1 MGSPTPPR
9 RQTDAAGRASRREA
23 QLRKSGA
30 SGVAQLRR
38 PGTRAREKGAEPA
51 PQGSRALDSHG
62 WRAAAAL
69 PPGAGAHSQLA
80 VPPRRSIHGAPDRP
94 SFFAAPLS
102 LRVLN

>member
-30 SGVAQLRR
+30 SGAAQLRR

-62 WRAAAAL
+62 WRAQ
-69 PPGAGAHSQLA
+69 PKQGDSRQ
-80 VPPRRSIHGAPDRP
+80 RP
-94 SFFAAPLS
+94 SQGQWTPGLS
-102 LRVLN
+102 HIHD